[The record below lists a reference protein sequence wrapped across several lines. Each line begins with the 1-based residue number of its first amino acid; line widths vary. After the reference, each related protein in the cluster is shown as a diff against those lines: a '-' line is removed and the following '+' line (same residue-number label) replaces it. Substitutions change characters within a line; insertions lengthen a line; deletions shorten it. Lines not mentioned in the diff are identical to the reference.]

1 MERLFAIGKHCVSD
15 YLAVLWIT
23 CMLAPQVVAEAAPSP
38 SPAARVS
45 PSPTP
50 FPEAPFGLV
59 WLASSEEIRRLG
71 VDFDSQARNQFG
83 DSYVTRYLPKDVPD
97 MHYAVLSFGF
107 DDRLVRVTAIGRE
120 YAQDRD
126 GSTVLQRYEEL
137 GKVLS
142 EKYGSGEEE
151 KHIDPKF
158 SGDRFLRGLIEKKNW
173 VYSVYNP
180 PDMRIELSVFTE
192 MVRPRWRIIFEHL
205 PGMRRL
211 EKDLE
216 ETDKDAL

>member
-1 MERLFAIGKHCVSD
+1 VEQLRLIRNLSVGACVLAASIANAITPPGATPHAS
-15 YLAVLWIT
+15 
-23 CMLAPQVVAEAAPSP
+23 SP
-38 SPAARVS
+38 SPVLRIS

-71 VDFDSQARNQFG
+71 VDFDSQSRNQFG
-83 DSYVTRYLPKDVPD
+83 DSYVTRYLPKDLPD

-107 DDRLVRVTAIGRE
+107 DDRLIRVTAIGRE

-126 GSTVLQRYEEL
+126 GSTILQRYEEL
-137 GKVLS
+137 AEVLE

-151 KHIDPKF
+151 KHIDPKY
-158 SGDRFLRGLIEKKNW
+158 SGNRFTRGLIEKKNW
-173 VYSVYNP
+173 VYSVYEP

-192 MVRPRWRIIFEHL
+192 IVRPRWRIIFEHL
-205 PGMRRL
+205 PGMRQL

-216 ETDKDAL
+216 ATDKDAL